1 MAKKQ
6 PADDP
11 KLAIEISNLANSLK
25 GQAVAKLVW
34 ELLTEQEQ
42 KQFNASF
49 FEKHVADSW
58 SKIRHVSVEQAI
70 VDLAHEI
77 DLLTVARHRQLRKRL
92 GQPLS
97 ASVEEDPAVPIWD
110 KEARELRFQGEVIR
124 RVPRPTQA
132 HRIVAILD
140 AFQTNDWSARV
151 DGPSREFSTGTDLHA
166 AIRSLNQTLTKIRF
180 HSDGTG
186 MGISWKVESR

>member
-1 MAKKQ
+1 MAKRQ

-11 KLAIEISNLANSLK
+11 KLALEIYNLASSLK
-25 GQAVAKLVW
+25 GQAVAELVW

-42 KQFNASF
+42 KQLSASF
-49 FEKHVADSW
+49 FKKHVANSW
-58 SKIRHVSVEQAI
+58 SKIRDVSVEQAI

-77 DLLTVARHRQLRKRL
+77 DLLTVARHRQLRNRL
-92 GQPLS
+92 GKPLS
-97 ASVEEDPAVPIWD
+97 AGVGEDPAVPIWD

-124 RVPRPTQA
+124 KVPRPTQA

-151 DGPSREFSTGTDLHA
+151 DGPSRKSSTGTDLHA

-186 MGISWKVESR
+186 MGVSWKLKSS

>member
-1 MAKKQ
+1 MR
-6 PADDP
+6 D
-11 KLAIEISNLANSLK
+11 
-25 GQAVAKLVW
+25 
-34 ELLTEQEQ
+34 
-42 KQFNASF
+42 
-49 FEKHVADSW
+49 
-58 SKIRHVSVEQAI
+58 VSVEQAI

-77 DLLTVARHRQLRKRL
+77 DLLTATRHRQLRKKL

-97 ASVEEDPAVPIWD
+97 ANVGEDSAVPIWD

-124 RVPRPTQA
+124 KVPRPTQA

-140 AFQTNDWSARV
+140 AFQACDWPVRV
-151 DGPSREFSTGTDLHA
+151 DCPSHEFSTGTDLHA

-186 MGISWKVESR
+186 MGISWKLKSS